1 MEFMLNIT
9 TETKKGKLTKA
20 NGKWFVDYITEPAGE
35 NNWHHCLP
43 IYELEKESEQ
53 IADLLLVQKF
63 NKPVC
68 DLEQLEVDWK
78 YVVTDGTTNFGYEY
92 AVLL

>member
-1 MEFMLNIT
+1 MEFMPNIT

-20 NGKWFVDYITEPAGE
+20 NGKWFVDSITEPAGE
-35 NNWHHCLP
+35 NNWHRCLL
-43 IYELEKESEQ
+43 IYELKEESEQ
-53 IADLLLVQKF
+53 IADLTLVQKF

-68 DLEQLEVDWK
+68 ELEQLEVDWR
-78 YVVTDGTTNFGYEY
+78 YVVTDGVTNFGYEY

>member
-1 MEFMLNIT
+1 MEFMSNIT

-53 IADLLLVQKF
+53 IADLTLVQKF

-68 DLEQLEVDWK
+68 ELEQLEVNWK
-78 YVVTDGTTNFGYEY
+78 YVVTDGVANFGYEY

>member
-1 MEFMLNIT
+1 MMPNIT

-20 NGKWFVDYITEPAGE
+20 NGKWFVDYVAESAGE
-35 NNWHHCLP
+35 NKWHNCLP

-53 IADLLLVQKF
+53 IADLTLVQKF

-68 DLEQLEVDWK
+68 ELEQLEVDWK
-78 YVVTDGTTNFGYEY
+78 YVVTDGVTNFDYEY
-92 AVLL
+92 AVLV

>member
-1 MEFMLNIT
+1 MSENKQQI
-9 TETKKGKLTKA
+9 KKGKLTKA
-20 NGKWFVDYITEPAGE
+20 NGKWLVQYITEPAGE

-63 NKPVC
+63 NKPVSE
-68 DLEQLEVDWK
+68 LEQLEVDWK
-78 YVVTDGTTNFGYEY
+78 YAVTDY
-92 AVLL
+92 AILL

>member
-1 MEFMLNIT
+1 MEFMSNIK

-20 NGKWFVDYITEPAGE
+20 NSKWFVDYITEPAGE

-53 IADLLLVQKF
+53 IADLLLVEKF

-78 YVVTDGTTNFGYEY
+78 YVVNDGVTNFGYEY
-92 AVLL
+92 AELV

>member
-1 MEFMLNIT
+1 MMPNIT
-9 TETKKGKLTKA
+9 TETKKGKLFKT
-20 NGKWFVDYITEPAGE
+20 NGKWFVDYIAESYGE
-35 NNWHHCLP
+35 NNWHNYLP

-53 IADLLLVQKF
+53 IADLLLVEKF

-78 YVVTDGTTNFGYEY
+78 YVVTDGVTNFGYEY
-92 AVLL
+92 AVLV

>member
-1 MEFMLNIT
+1 MMSNIT
-9 TETKKGKLTKA
+9 TKTKKGKLTKT

-68 DLEQLEVDWK
+68 ELEQLEVDWK
-78 YVVTDGTTNFGYEY
+78 YVVTDGVHNFGYEY
-92 AVLL
+92 AVLV

>member
-78 YVVTDGTTNFGYEY
+78 YVVTDSTTNFGYEY

>member
-1 MEFMLNIT
+1 MLDIK

-63 NKPVC
+63 NKPIC

-78 YVVTDGTTNFGYEY
+78 YVVTASVTNFGYEY